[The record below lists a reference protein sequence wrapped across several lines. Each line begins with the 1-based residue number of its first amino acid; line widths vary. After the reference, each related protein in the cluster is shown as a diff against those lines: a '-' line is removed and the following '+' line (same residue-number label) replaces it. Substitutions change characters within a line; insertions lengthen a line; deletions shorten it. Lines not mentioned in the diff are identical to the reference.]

1 MLSNKITNILIS
13 ESEIY
18 ILIGK
23 KIKTIRESKGL
34 TQQNLADLCDFE
46 KSNVSRIESGRT
58 NITIK
63 NLYKISKALN
73 LKLQELVD
81 FEGGG

>member
-1 MLSNKITNILIS
+1 ML
-13 ESEIY
+13 ESDIY
-18 ILIGK
+18 ISIGK
-23 KIKTIRESKGL
+23 KIKSIRESKGL

-63 NLYKISKALN
+63 NLYKISQALGV
-73 LKLQELVD
+73 KISDLVD
-81 FEGGG
+81 L

>member
-1 MLSNKITNILIS
+1 ML
-13 ESEIY
+13 ESDIY
-18 ILIGK
+18 ISIGK
-23 KIKTIRESKGL
+23 KIRNIRESKGL

-63 NLYKISKALN
+63 NLYKISKALGVKISD
-73 LKLQELVD
+73 LIDL
-81 FEGGG
+81 

>member
-1 MLSNKITNILIS
+1 MIS